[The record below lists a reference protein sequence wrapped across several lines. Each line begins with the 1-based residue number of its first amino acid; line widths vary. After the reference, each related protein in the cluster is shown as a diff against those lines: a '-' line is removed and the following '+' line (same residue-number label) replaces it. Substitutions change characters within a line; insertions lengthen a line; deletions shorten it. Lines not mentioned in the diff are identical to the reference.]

1 MNIVRASEHDTK
13 QEAVAVKASLF
24 PMAQTF
30 DQERMYSQFDRAVES
45 KDMQT
50 AQAVGRRIVNDAKA
64 NGSRPG
70 VIEYVTETLAE
81 DGR

>member
-1 MNIVRASEHDTK
+1 MSIDRANESDTTE
-13 QEAVAVKASLF
+13 QEAVESKTLSPLALS
-24 PMAQTF
+24 F

-50 AQAVGRRIVNDAKA
+50 AQAVGRRIINDAKA

-70 VIEYVTETLAE
+70 VIEQVEETLAGE
-81 DGR
+81 Q